1 MLGQR
6 NVRVIDKQGELLYAV
21 GRQGMSDARNQ
32 GQDEGALAQVFNSRS
47 LLVFALPS
55 VLMSVCSSLYTIVD
69 GFFIARYAG
78 TMALSGLSMFW
89 PAWSVEYG
97 LAIMLAAGGSAMI
110 AKNMGEGRYR
120 LARSRFSGLMLLMLA
135 LGVLVAVVGNV
146 WCVEINRAL
155 GASEAQLPYAV
166 DYARVHFSF
175 GPCLFMQAAAG
186 VFFVTAG
193 RPSLGLISTCVA
205 GVLNMVLDYVFM
217 VELGM
222 GITGASLATGIGWAV
237 PTLVFAVYFMRQSGP
252 LYLTRPRLKLRA
264 LCRICSNGMSE
275 MVTHLAVFVNGVLF
289 NVSFMRYAGEA
300 GVAALA
306 VVFYFEY
313 LFTAVY
319 FGYSTGVAPIVS
331 FKYGHD
337 DQRQLRFVTRRNLQT
352 LIAISLVAYALSMLT
367 LPYTLPIFVDVGTRV
382 YELAEHGFVL
392 YACSFLLAEVNIYTS
407 AHFTAL
413 SNGPVSA
420 IISGGRSF
428 VFMVASILLLPL
440 VLGIDGL
447 WLSVPVAE
455 LLGVVLSVWYLL
467 RLRKRY
473 GY

>member
-1 MLGQR
+1 MLA
-6 NVRVIDKQGELLYAV
+6 NPVMSEL
-21 GRQGMSDARNQ
+21 SSED
-32 GQDEGALAQVFNSRS
+32 DALAQVFSSRS
-47 LLVFALPS
+47 LLLFALPS
-55 VLMSVCSSLYTIVD
+55 ILMSVCSSLYTIVD

-78 TMALSGLSMFW
+78 TMALSGLNMFW

-120 LARSRFSGLMLLMLA
+120 VARARFSGLMALMLA
-135 LGVLVAVVGNV
+135 LGVLVALLGNV

-155 GASEAQLPYAV
+155 GASDLQLPYAV

-175 GPCLFMQAAAG
+175 GPCLFLQAAAG

-193 RPSLGLISTCVA
+193 RPGLGLFSTCVA

-217 VELGM
+217 AVLDM
-222 GITGASLATGIGWAV
+222 GIFGAALATGIGWAV
-237 PTLVFAVYFMRQSGP
+237 PTLVFVVFFFSRRGALFF
-252 LYLTRPRLKLRA
+252 TFPRLRLRS
-264 LCRICSNGMSE
+264 LGRICSNGMSE

-289 NVSFMRYAGEA
+289 NLSFMHYAGEA

-313 LFTAVY
+313 LFTAVF
-319 FGYSTGVAPIVS
+319 FGYSTGVSPIVS
-331 FKYGHD
+331 FKFGHGD
-337 DQRQLRFVTRRNLQT
+337 GAQLRFVTRRNLQSV
-352 LIAISLVAYALSMLT
+352 AVISLLAYGLGMLC
-367 LPYTLPIFVDVGTRV
+367 LPYVLPLFADPGTRV
-382 YELAEHGFVL
+382 FELAQHGFVL
-392 YACSFLLAEVNIYTS
+392 YAFSFLLAGFNIYAS

-420 IISGGRSF
+420 TISGMRAF

-440 VLGIDGL
+440 ALGIDGL
-447 WLSVPVAE
+447 WLAVPSAE
-455 LLGVVLSVWYLL
+455 LLGAAVGAGFLL
-467 RLRKRY
+467 RLRGRY